1 MFRRIAPVD
10 GRRPRWI
17 APALVVVLL
26 AAAPVHGQQPAP
38 AAAPAQQAQAQ
49 KSPFVFDSDG
59 GVILHFI
66 KADKTADFEMLVA
79 KLKEALAK
87 SEKPERK
94 SQAASWKLFKA
105 AEPGAGGAVMYVS
118 IMHPAVKD
126 ADYYIPIIINE
137 AFPTEGQALYKTY
150 LDVSGNPSAN
160 KLTLTLLQD
169 LSK

>member
-1 MFRRIAPVD
+1 MFGRFAPVD

-26 AAAPVHGQQPAP
+26 AAAPVHGQQP

>member
-1 MFRRIAPVD
+1 MV
-10 GRRPRWI
+10 RWI
-17 APALVVVLL
+17 APALVIGLVAATPVLAQTPAQP
-26 AAAPVHGQQPAP
+26 AAPAP
-38 AAAPAQQAQAQ
+38 AQPAQQAQAQ
-49 KSPFVFDSDG
+49 KSPFVFESDG

-66 KADKTADFEMLVA
+66 KADKTADFEMLVG

-94 SQAASWKLFKA
+94 AQAASWKIFKA
-105 AEPGAGGAVMYVS
+105 SEPGAGGAVMYVS
-118 IMHPAVKD
+118 VMHPAVKD

-160 KLTLTLLQD
+160 KLTLSLLSD

>member
-1 MFRRIAPVD
+1 MFRTFAPVD
-10 GRRPRWI
+10 GRRSRWF
-17 APALVVVLL
+17 APALLVTLLAVTPVVVF
-26 AAAPVHGQQPAP
+26 GQQPAAP
-38 AAAPAQQAQAQ
+38 AAQADAK
-49 KSPFVFDSDG
+49 KSPFVFESDG

-66 KADKTADFEMLVA
+66 KPDKTADFEMLVA
-79 KLKEALAK
+79 KLKEALSK

-94 SQAASWKLFKA
+94 QQAASWKLFKA
-105 AEPGAGGAVMYVS
+105 SEPGAGGAVMYVS

-160 KLTLTLLQD
+160 KLSLTLLQD

>member
-1 MFRRIAPVD
+1 
-10 GRRPRWI
+10 
-17 APALVVVLL
+17 
-26 AAAPVHGQQPAP
+26 
-38 AAAPAQQAQAQ
+38 
-49 KSPFVFDSDG
+49 
-59 GVILHFI
+59 
-66 KADKTADFEMLVA
+66 MLIG

-94 SQAASWKLFKA
+94 AQAASWKLFKA

-118 IMHPAVKD
+118 VIYPAAKD

-137 AFPTEGQALYKTY
+137 SFPTEGQALYKQY

-160 KLTLTLLQD
+160 KLTLSLLQD

>member
-1 MFRRIAPVD
+1 MF
-10 GRRPRWI
+10 RWI
-17 APALVVVLL
+17 APALVIGLL
-26 AAAPVHGQQPAP
+26 AAVPVQAQTP
-38 AAAPAQQAQAQ
+38 AAQPAQQAQAQ
-49 KSPFVFDSDG
+49 KSPFVFESDG

-66 KADKTADFEMLVA
+66 KPDKTADFEMLVS

-94 SQAASWKLFKA
+94 AQAASWKLFKA
-105 AEPGAGGAVMYVS
+105 SEPGAGGAVMYVS
-118 IMHPAVKD
+118 VIYPAVKE

-137 AFPTEGQALYKTY
+137 SFPADGQALYKQY